1 MNFLTLNHSEPAIE
15 PLSLREY
22 LDFCW
27 HLLKDANPDHL
38 KRQKESEERIE
49 KAFRIEGSKELKKT

>member
-1 MNFLTLNHSEPAIE
+1 MKFPIQNQAEPAME

-27 HLLKDANPDHL
+27 HVLKDADPNHL
-38 KRQKESEERIE
+38 QWQKESEERIE
-49 KAFRIEGSKELKKT
+49 KAFRIKGDKE